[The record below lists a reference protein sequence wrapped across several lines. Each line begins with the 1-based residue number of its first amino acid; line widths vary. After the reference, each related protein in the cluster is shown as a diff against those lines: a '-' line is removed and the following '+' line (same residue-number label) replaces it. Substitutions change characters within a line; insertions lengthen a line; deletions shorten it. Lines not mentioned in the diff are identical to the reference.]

1 VATAGLVLAAGGGTR
16 FGPAPKQLA
25 DFHGRPL
32 LEWAVRAQ
40 CAVAELSRVMVV
52 LGSHAAEVLSGVEFG
67 RAETVVCEEWERGQA
82 WSLRCGVAAL
92 GGGGGALC
100 GGGGVL
106 RGGGGALGGGGGVLR
121 GGGGALGGGGGAL
134 RGGGDVSRVIVTLGD
149 APLVTPEVI
158 RLFLD
163 APPRARAVYGG
174 RPGHPV
180 VLGPEEISA
189 LATLTGD
196 QGARGL
202 LRDGPQV
209 EVGHLCSGRDIDTP
223 EDLEEVRD
231 EARAVI

>member
-1 VATAGLVLAAGGGTR
+1 MAAAGLVLAAGGGTR
-16 FGPAPKQLA
+16 FGTSPKQLA

-32 LEWAVRAQ
+32 LEWAVRAM
-40 CAVAELSRVMVV
+40 CGVPELSRVMVV
-52 LGSHAAEVLSGVEFG
+52 LGSHAAAVLSGVEFG
-67 RAETVVCEEWERGQA
+67 RAETVVCAEWERGQA

-92 GGGGGALC
+92 C
-100 GGGGVL
+100 
-106 RGGGGALGGGGGVLR
+106 
-121 GGGGALGGGGGAL
+121 
-134 RGGGDVSRVIVTLGD
+134 GGGDVSRVVVTLGD
-149 APLVTPEVI
+149 APLLTPEVI
-158 RLFLD
+158 RLFVD

-189 LATLTGD
+189 LAELHGD
-196 QGARGL
+196 EGARGL
-202 LRDGPQV
+202 LRGGPQV